1 MTIYIK
7 EFKDDDSFPAASMV
21 EATIQLA
28 HTRGVES
35 AIEIYRTKMEEKCST
50 RYVEEPMLEQMH
62 GEFKKIAISHYRSG
76 KKMGGRKIEEK
87 FEKQLIEKLDDRYGI
102 FKAENKTRELQQ
114 KLTEQEKKNIMKDV
128 KQEFGFLELIGRGIR
143 GGFNAVCEGVAYI
156 AEEVKEGVK
165 KGIDAIADGFTE
177 GVNAI
182 ADGFTEGVNAIAE
195 GITER
200 VNAVQMK

>member
-128 KQEFGFLELIGRGIR
+128 KQEFGFLELIG
-143 GGFNAVCEGVAYI
+143 
-156 AEEVKEGVK
+156 
-165 KGIDAIADGFTE
+165 KGL
-177 GVNAI
+177 
-182 ADGFTEGVNAIAE
+182 NAIAE
-195 GITER
+195 GVTTIAKGVKEGVEEVVKGG
-200 VNAVQMK
+200 VNAVTNGIGLGNLL